1 MPPTASAPVA
11 APLVA
16 ALETCWS
23 AIQVQHR
30 DVPDVVVSVG
40 AGSTSPGRLK
50 LGHFAAGR
58 WQRGEHTLSELFIGG
73 EGLRR
78 GVTEL
83 LATLLHEAAHG
94 VAMTREL
101 QDTSRQGRYHNAR
114 FRTIGEELGL
124 RLDHSDTY
132 GWSTTTLS
140 SGTAGRYTA
149 AVAELKHA
157 LVVHR
162 LAEVGARGRTNN
174 NNGLTALCGCARK
187 IRLSPA
193 TYELGP
199 IVCGVCR
206 QPFNAVQSDEPDQAD
221 QADQA

>member
-1 MPPTASAPVA
+1 MPPIRSSPVA

-23 AIQVQHR
+23 AIQVQHG

-40 AGSTSPGRLK
+40 AGSTSHGRLK

-58 WQRGEHTLSELFIGG
+58 WQRGEDKLSELFIGG

-78 GVTEL
+78 GVIEL

-114 FRTIGEELGL
+114 FRAIGEELGL
-124 RLDHSDTY
+124 GLDHSATD
-132 GWSTTTLS
+132 GWSTTTLAE
-140 SGTAGRYTA
+140 GTAGRYTA
-149 AVAELKHA
+149 AAAKLKRA

-162 LAEVGARGRTNN
+162 LAEVGAGGRANN
-174 NNGLTALCGCARK
+174 NNGLAALCGCPRK
-187 IRLSPA
+187 IRLSPGA
-193 TYELGP
+193 YELGP

-206 QPFNAVQSDEPDQAD
+206 HPFIAVRADEAD
-221 QADQA
+221 RA

>member
-1 MPPTASAPVA
+1 MAPITSTPVA

-23 AIQVQHR
+23 AIQVQHA

-40 AGSTSPGRLK
+40 AGSTSTGRLK
-50 LGHFAAGR
+50 LGHFAAAR
-58 WQRGEHTLSELFIGG
+58 WQRGEHTLSELFVGG

-78 GVTEL
+78 GVDEL

-101 QDTSRQGRYHNAR
+101 QDTSRQGRYHNTR

-124 RLDHSDTY
+124 RLGHCATD
-132 GWSTTTLS
+132 GWSTTTLGE
-140 SGTAGRYTA
+140 GTAARYTGA
-149 AVAELKHA
+149 AAELKRA

-162 LAEVGARGRTNN
+162 LAEVGSGRGRANN
-174 NNGLTALCGCARK
+174 NNGLTALCGCPRK
-187 IRLSPA
+187 IRLSPG

-206 QPFNAVQSDEPDQAD
+206 QPFIADEAVEAGE
-221 QADQA
+221 A